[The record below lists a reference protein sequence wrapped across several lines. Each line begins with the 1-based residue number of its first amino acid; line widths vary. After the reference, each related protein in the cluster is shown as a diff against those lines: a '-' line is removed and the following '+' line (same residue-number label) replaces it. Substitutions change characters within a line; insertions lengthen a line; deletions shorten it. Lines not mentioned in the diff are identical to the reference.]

1 MSAEAEPGGIDNTG
15 TSKVTLGSTIVSGNT
30 STDLLG
36 DFKSLGYNVI
46 GSTLGATITGVNV
59 NNLTNA
65 AAAPLNLGALAS
77 YGGATSD
84 ATDWR
89 GQRRHWCGQL
99 HVHDWDDARHH
110 RPTWLSAKAFLRHR
124 RIRELTAF
132 FNPGSGLNLPLPA
145 KAPCQSLTRWQR
157 PFLIASAT

>member
-46 GSTLGATITGVNV
+46 GSTLGATITGVNAS
-59 NNLTNA
+59 NLTNA

-77 YGGATSD
+77 YGGATQTLLIGAGSV
-84 ATDWR
+84 AIGAGNCTSMTGMTPVTTDQR
-89 GQRRHWCGQL
+89 GSPRKPSCDIG
-99 HVHDWDDARHH
+99 
-110 RPTWLSAKAFLRHR
+110 AF
-124 RIRELTAF
+124 E
-132 FNPGSGLNLPLPA
+132 S
-145 KAPCQSLTRWQR
+145 
-157 PFLIASAT
+157 